1 MVTPAALTARQDLA
15 ALREIAQVPAQR
27 SGPAGE
33 RLVPVVPPLA
43 ALLPQEGLR
52 RGSTVAVTGS
62 ASLVLTLLCGP
73 AQAGGWCAVVGFAQL
88 GLLAAA
94 ESGIALERLAL
105 VPVPGPRWPVVVATL
120 LDAMDVVV
128 VCPPA
133 SPGAAGRR
141 LMARARE
148 RGAVLVAV
156 GAWEGADLR
165 LAALERRWEG
175 VGAGHGH
182 VRVGHLLVEVSG
194 RGAARRP
201 RRAWVAVTGSSDTRS
216 SDTESASMESAS
228 MESASRESAS
238 ARPVDRG
245 PTVTVRLRSA
255 GVA

>member
-1 MVTPAALTARQDLA
+1 MVAPAARAAPQNLTV
-15 ALREIAQVPAQR
+15 LREITRIPAR
-27 SGPAGE
+27 RAGPAGE
-33 RLVPVVPPLA
+33 RLVPTVPALA
-43 ALLPQEGLR
+43 ALLPEEGLR
-52 RGSTVAVTGS
+52 RGTTVTVTGS
-62 ASLVLTLLCGP
+62 ASLVLTLLRGP
-73 AQAGGWCAVVGFAQL
+73 SQAGGWCAVVGFAEL

-105 VPVPGPRWPVVVATL
+105 IPAPGPRWPVVVAAL

-128 VCPPA
+128 VRPPA
-133 SPGAAGRR
+133 APGAAGGR

-165 LAALERRWEG
+165 LVVLERRWEG

-182 VRVGHLLVEVSG
+182 LRMGHLLVEVSG

-201 RRAWVAVTGSSDTRS
+201 RRGWLAGTGLAEAGPPGVERAAAVPL
-216 SDTESASMESAS
+216 
-228 MESASRESAS
+228 
-238 ARPVDRG
+238 RP
-245 PTVTVRLRSA
+245 A